1 MNTPKQIT
9 YPHRVVQN
17 SNIPLINKAMNLV
30 NKGKNEISI
39 INKKTHKVTIFKVE
53 KAISITYFVC
63 VLETVGIQH
72 AMRLRHIVICGV
84 CPSVILFPHYL
95 IKSMIFG
102 KKKFEYKLCVL
113 IFSTIL
119 SETFLIIRRI

>member
-17 SNIPLINKAMNLV
+17 SNIPLINKEMNLV

-39 INKKTHKVTIFKVE
+39 INKKTHKITIFKVE
-53 KAISITYFVC
+53 KATKMKYSVC
-63 VLETVGIQH
+63 VLVTLGIQH

-84 CPSVILFPHYL
+84 SQSVVLFPHYL
-95 IKSMIFG
+95 INGMIFG
-102 KKKFEYKLCVL
+102 KKF
-113 IFSTIL
+113 
-119 SETFLIIRRI
+119 